1 MLDLKKPKTTKIDFF
16 YLARKFPFYTF
27 FHYLF
32 GFLSAFI
39 NVKILGKIG
48 DFIKAGN
55 LSYVKD
61 NWPELAI
68 RLILWGVIVFIHIAL
83 GAYLEE
89 LYSSHLR
96 EELSSKYLNA
106 GFSQT
111 QKTQFILSNYESDAL
126 IVGQN
131 AARIFNRCFYAAAF
145 ILILFWE
152 ILTEKKEGYERRFI
166 PWILLAL
173 LVLSVV
179 AYLFYRLSYRHR
191 LRRNRVI
198 QKENKYFEEIKNNVQ
213 YIKATGSE
221 KVEINK
227 SKKQAKE
234 EKKNFLSLALSKSLY
249 GSVPNYILLEYM
261 PIFLLFFLG
270 GKEGKFWAGFYF
282 LLSELFKQW
291 KKLFEMLWAYGGY
304 DTYRASLKQLNYG
317 FAILEKNPRSIPK
330 PYLLPPPK
338 PSIIFQNIDFAYPET
353 NQKILNDFSF
363 TFLNGKKYVI
373 IGPNGIGKS
382 TLFKLMVKLYHPQKG
397 TIKLNHIELEKI
409 DDSTWRK
416 KIIYLPNDPSFF
428 NTSLGNNI
436 VYPDAYQADIHQ
448 EKLEKIANEL
458 GIKEFIDQLPNR
470 WETTIAEK
478 GQNLSEGQKQLVS
491 LMRMFVQDYEIYLL
505 DEFLSN
511 VSEELKNQVLK
522 VVFSKLKNRTI
533 ILISH
538 DPKTYQYADE
548 IYQFTSHK
556 LNIKY
561 KI

>member
-1 MLDLKKPKTTKIDFF
+1 MNKSKKNTEISFF
-16 YLARKFPFYTF
+16 YLIKKFPFLTF

-48 DFIKAGN
+48 DFIKVGD
-55 LSYVKD
+55 LSYVQK
-61 NWPELAI
+61 NLPELVI
-68 RLILWGVIVFIHIAL
+68 RLVLWGIIVFIHIAL

-96 EELSSKYLNA
+96 EELYSKYLNA
-106 GFSQT
+106 NFSQT
-111 QKTQFILSNYESDAL
+111 QKNQFALSNYDNDTL

-131 AARIFNRCFYAAAF
+131 ATRIFNRCFYAASF
-145 ILILFWE
+145 IFLLFYE
-152 ILTEKKEGYERRFI
+152 ILTQKKEGYERSFI

-173 LVLSVV
+173 FILAVV
-179 AYLFYRLSYRHR
+179 AYLFYRLSYRYR
-191 LRRNRVI
+191 LQRNKAI
-198 QKENKYFEEIKNNVQ
+198 QKENKYFEEIKNNIQ
-213 YIKATGSE
+213 YIKTTGSE
-221 KVEINK
+221 RAEIDKNK
-227 SKKQAKE
+227 KLAKA

-249 GSVPNYILLEYM
+249 GSIPNYIMLEYM
-261 PIFLLFFLG
+261 PIILLFFLG

-317 FAILEKNPRSIPK
+317 FTILEKNTYPIPK
-330 PYLLPPPK
+330 IYLLPPPK
-338 PSIIFQNIDFAYPET
+338 PNIIFQNIDFAYPET
-353 NQKILNDFSF
+353 DQKILNDFSF

-382 TLFKLMVKLYHPQKG
+382 TLFKLMVKLYHPQNG
-397 TIKLNHIELEKI
+397 VIKLDHIELEKI
-409 DDSTWRK
+409 DDSTWQK
-416 KIIYLPNDPSFF
+416 KIIYLPNNPSFF

-436 VYPDAYQADIHQ
+436 VYPNTYQANIHQ

-458 GIKEFIDQLPNR
+458 GIKEFINQLPNR

-491 LMRMFVQDYEIYLL
+491 LMRMFVHNYEICLL

-511 VSEELKNQVLK
+511 VSEELKNQILK
-522 VVFSKLKNRTI
+522 VIFSKLKNRTI

-538 DPKTYQYADE
+538 DPKTHQYADE
-548 IYQFTSHK
+548 IYQFTPHN
-556 LNIKY
+556 LVKY
-561 KI
+561 KIKI